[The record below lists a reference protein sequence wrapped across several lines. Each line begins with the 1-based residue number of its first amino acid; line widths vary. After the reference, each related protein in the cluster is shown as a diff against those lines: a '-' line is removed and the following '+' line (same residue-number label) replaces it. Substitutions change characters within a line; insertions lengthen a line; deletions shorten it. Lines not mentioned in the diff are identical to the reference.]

1 LPPALRMVAKVVPL
15 TYSVSLLEGIW
26 KGDAWAAHLGDL
38 AALAV
43 VFVACTAL
51 SAKVFRWE

>member
-1 LPPALRMVAKVVPL
+1 MLWGGAAVSRWV
-15 TYSVSLLEGIW
+15 SVDQAYEHF
-26 KGDAWAAHLGDL
+26 GDDL

-43 VFVACTAL
+43 VFAVFTAL